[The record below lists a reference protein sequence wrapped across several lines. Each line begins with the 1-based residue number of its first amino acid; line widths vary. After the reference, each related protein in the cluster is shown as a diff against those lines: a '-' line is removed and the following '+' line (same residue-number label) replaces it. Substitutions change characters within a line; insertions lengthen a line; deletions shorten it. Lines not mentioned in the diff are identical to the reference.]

1 MERHCPAG
9 GHGQGSVDEW
19 KKRRPGGPPSP
30 LYLCSLKSSP
40 SCIPKEKEKGAE
52 PHPPP
57 PRSGRGGPPRAAP
70 PVSRGNQ
77 RLPAPL
83 NRQPV
88 VSSRAGPEFGGFQ
101 LSARVPFGERGR
113 QPPLH
118 ARSRLHPG
126 TLAGEGGTR
135 RGRCQQ
141 PTASRGRPAE
151 PRDREARLPG
161 QSTPRWGPRPAPA
174 AAPTCWRRVPRSR
187 DPGSRLRVRP
197 ARVRG
202 ALLPC
207 APPGPRRARAGAP
220 GAAERRS
227 RPGRRCGLGGRGPA
241 SAAALGLP
249 GAAPA
254 AGAPR
259 GPPPSGPAA
268 ASFPRAR
275 APGPR
280 LSALAAPPV
289 PPPASPASRLAG
301 QSENR
306 AHSSN
311 FCVRARPEA
320 GQRDGKAGV
329 AARARGPCAVARGC
343 DLERASPV
351 SRPTRTKAIAR
362 TLAVVTRAEE

>member
-1 MERHCPAG
+1 MGRHCPAG
-9 GHGQGSVDEW
+9 GHGQGSVDGW

-57 PRSGRGGPPRAAP
+57 GVAAEGPPRR
-70 PVSRGNQ
+70 SS
-77 RLPAPL
+77 RLPWQPEASSPSQPAACRLLPGWSRVRRVSALSPRPLPGKRSPAPSPRPL
-83 NRQPV
+83 PSPPRDSGWGGGNPARQVPAAHTLPG
-88 VSSRAGPEFGGFQ
+88 SPRRTSGPGGCPAKAPRAGNR
-101 LSARVPFGERGR
+101 ARRPP
-113 QPPLH
+113 PPL
-118 ARSRLHPG
+118 P
-126 TLAGEGGTR
+126 AGEG
-135 RGRCQQ
+135 C
-141 PTASRGRPAE
+141 
-151 PRDREARLPG
+151 
-161 QSTPRWGPRPAPA
+161 PA
-174 AAPTCWRRVPRSR
+174 AGTPGVGSECAPRGCAARCCPALPR
-187 DPGSRLRVRP
+187 G
-197 ARVRG
+197 RG
-202 ALLPC
+202 AL
-207 APPGPRRARAGAP
+207 GAGAP
-220 GAAERRS
+220 GAPGAGERRS

-301 QSENR
+301 QSKNR

-320 GQRDGKAGV
+320 GQRDGHAGV